1 MSQLQCVEE
10 IEEHCRITPP
20 HFLAECSKRRLNQD
34 SFVLLV
40 LFCCILH
47 FLFFLGGRGV
57 VLVYVFLCTVLFVS
71 ISLVISCE
79 NRLRNLLE
87 MRRVLIVLGS

>member
-10 IEEHCRITPP
+10 IQEHCRITQP

-47 FLFFLGGRGV
+47 FFWGGG
-57 VLVYVFLCTVLFVS
+57 C
-71 ISLVISCE
+71 ISLCIFMYCFVC
-79 NRLRNLLE
+79 
-87 MRRVLIVLGS
+87 